1 MLAYNLLQ
9 KQFLNLAYGLIF
21 ELSTSTTI
29 IICRYNLIHKIF
41 LCVSVEQGIKTL
53 HEKLGY

>member
-1 MLAYNLLQ
+1 MLAYSLLQ
-9 KQFLNLAYGLIF
+9 KKFLNLAYGLKF
-21 ELSTSTTI
+21 ELSNTI

-41 LCVSVEQGIKTL
+41 LSVSVEQGIKTL